1 MKVQLANSPD
11 SWGVWFPSEPRQV
24 PWQRYLD
31 EVCEAGYTGTE
42 LGPYGYLPTNSEQLR
57 TELSARGLQLTGGFV
72 MLPLEDA
79 ANYDRIASET
89 MKIADL
95 VASAG
100 AGFLVLIDGE
110 YRDLASGVTTAPST
124 LGDEDWKQ
132 LVETADRLGEAV
144 QSRCGLRLC
153 FHPHADTHVEYEAQ
167 AERFVTDTDPA
178 YVSICL
184 DLGHFEYRGGD
195 AVRFFQKHSDRIP
208 YFHFKS
214 VDSHIRAQVDA
225 ESLAVNEAVKR
236 GVFCEP
242 DKGTVDYPSLA
253 RSLEALNFEGWA
265 TVEQDRDPE
274 SFEEALGS
282 ARRTLRYFQGL
293 GLAMSAV

>member
-1 MKVQLANSPD
+1 MRVKLANSPD

-110 YRDLASGVTTAPST
+110 YRDLAS
-124 LGDEDWKQ
+124 
-132 LVETADRLGEAV
+132 
-144 QSRCGLRLC
+144 
-153 FHPHADTHVEYEAQ
+153 
-167 AERFVTDTDPA
+167 
-178 YVSICL
+178 
-184 DLGHFEYRGGD
+184 
-195 AVRFFQKHSDRIP
+195 
-208 YFHFKS
+208 
-214 VDSHIRAQVDA
+214 
-225 ESLAVNEAVKR
+225 
-236 GVFCEP
+236 
-242 DKGTVDYPSLA
+242 
-253 RSLEALNFEGWA
+253 
-265 TVEQDRDPE
+265 
-274 SFEEALGS
+274 
-282 ARRTLRYFQGL
+282 
-293 GLAMSAV
+293 